1 MKRIL
6 YLFLLI
12 PAVSFAQQKQPSSA
26 VIEQRLQKLNF
37 LGSAMMVAAHPDDEN
52 TQLITWLANDRL
64 ATTAY
69 FAMTRGDGG
78 QNLIGPEIRDELGLI
93 RTQELLAARKIDG
106 GQQFFTRANDFGFSK
121 VASETFEIWDKDA
134 ILSDVVRVIRQF
146 KPDVVINRFPPTER
160 AGHGHHQGSAI
171 LSIEA
176 YDLVGKADVYPK
188 TATEYGVWQPKR
200 LFVNGFGGQRGGGPG
215 GPPPGGAPGGPGPG
229 GPPQGVQQPTPA
241 GVIRLNT
248 GGYNPLL
255 GASYGE
261 ISALSRSQHKT
272 QGFGSVGSRGDQ
284 FDTFEL
290 IKGEPAQKDLFDGV
304 NTTWSRVKGGE
315 KVQPLVDKAI
325 KEFNYLNPSATVP
338 TLVQIYK
345 EIGNVEPGV
354 WKDRKLVETA
364 RLIQDCLG
372 LYAELSTDLSWAAPG
387 DRVSTQVEIINR
399 SPIEVV
405 FSGIKS
411 TDIAMDTTFS
421 RVLKNGEVFRVRA
434 VKALSASKNY
444 SDPYWLS
451 EPHSQGVFT
460 VKDESKIG
468 TPENAPAVN
477 FVLKLTIAG
486 QPIEISRPLVSKARD
501 RVDGEVTN
509 PFEIVPAVFVNVAEP
524 VMVFKDAL
532 PKPVAIILKSAS
544 EKTLHGDLKL
554 QLPAGWRSEPGSI
567 PFDLAARGN
576 EQAAQFMV
584 FPSSGES
591 TGVLKA
597 VATVGTM
604 NYDQSLERIIYPHIP
619 NQLLLPK
626 AESKLVRLNLKKEGN
641 VVGYIAGA
649 GDEIPAALR
658 NMGYEVWQM
667 KDEEVTAENL
677 KKVDAVV
684 LGVRAINT
692 NERLLFQAPILLDY
706 VKNGGTMVVQ
716 YNTTTNVKA
725 FSPFEL
731 VLSADRVTEEN
742 AEVRI
747 LKPEHPLLGYP
758 NKIVAA
764 DFEGWVQERGLYYP
778 NKWGPEFEALFSM
791 NDKNETPKDGS
802 LLVAKYGSGQYIYTG
817 ISFFRELPQGVPG
830 AYKLFANIVSAGK
843 TAKPT
848 STNVKSKK

>member
-6 YLFLLI
+6 YLILLI
-12 PAVSFAQQKQPSSA
+12 PVVSFAQQKQPSSA

-52 TQLITWLANDRL
+52 TLLITWLANDRL

-93 RTQELLAARKIDG
+93 RTQELMAARKIDG

-176 YDLVGKADVYPK
+176 FDLVGKSDVYPK
-188 TATEYGVWQPKR
+188 TAAEFGVWQPKR

-215 GPPPGGAPGGPGPG
+215 GPGGPGG
-229 GPPQGVQQPTPA
+229 QQAAPQPLPA
-241 GVIRLNT
+241 GVLRINT
-248 GGYNPLL
+248 GGYSPLL

-284 FDTFEL
+284 FDQFEL
-290 IKGEPAQKDLFDGV
+290 IKGESAQKDLFDGI

-315 KVQPLVDKAI
+315 KVQPLVDKAM
-325 KEFNYLNPSATVP
+325 KEFNYLNPSASVP

-345 EIGNVEPGV
+345 EILTVEPGV
-354 WKDRKLVETA
+354 WKDRKLIETA
-364 RLIQDCLG
+364 QLIQDCLG
-372 LYAELSTDLSWAAPG
+372 LYAEISTDLSYAAPG
-387 DRVSTQVEIINR
+387 ERVTTQVEIINR
-399 SPIEVV
+399 SPVEVSLEGV
-405 FSGIKS
+405 RSK
-411 TDIAMDTTFS
+411 DIAMDTSFS

-434 VKALSASKNY
+434 VKALSTSKNY

-451 EPHSQGVFT
+451 EPHSEGVFT

-468 TPENAPAVN
+468 TPENTPAVN
-477 FVLKLTIAG
+477 FILRLTIYG

-509 PFEIVPAVFVNVAEP
+509 PFEIVPAVFVNIAEH
-524 VMVFKDAL
+524 VMVFKDTS
-532 PKPVAIILKSAS
+532 PKPVAVILKSAS
-544 EKTLHGDLKL
+544 EKPLHGDLKL
-554 QLPAGWRSEPGSI
+554 QLPTGWRSEPASI
-567 PFDLAARGN
+567 PFDLASRGN
-576 EQAAQFMV
+576 EQAGQFMV
-584 FPSSGES
+584 YPSSGES
-591 TGVLKA
+591 KGVLKA
-597 VATVGTM
+597 VATVGAK
-604 NYDQSLERIIYPHIP
+604 NYDQSLELISYPHIP
-619 NQLLLPK
+619 KQILLPK

-641 VVGYIAGA
+641 VVAYIAGA

-658 NMGYEVWQM
+658 NMGYEVWLM

-677 KKVDAVV
+677 KKADAVV

-716 YNTTTNVKA
+716 YNTLTNVKA

-731 VLSADRVTEEN
+731 TLSNDRVTEEN

-758 NKIVAA
+758 NKISAT

-848 STNVKSKK
+848 ATNVKSKK

>member
-1 MKRIL
+1 MKKII
-6 YLFLLI
+6 YLIIII
-12 PAVSFAQQKQPSSA
+12 PALSFSQQKQPSSA
-26 VIEQRLQKLNF
+26 VIQQRLQKLNF

-106 GQQFFTRANDFGFSK
+106 GQQFFTRANDFGYSK

-176 YDLVGKADVYPK
+176 FDLVGKSDIYPK
-188 TATEYGVWQPKR
+188 TAAEFGTWQPKR
-200 LFVNGFGGQRGGGPG
+200 LFVNGFVGGQRGGGPG
-215 GPPPGGAPGGPGPG
+215 GPQGALQPAPS
-229 GPPQGVQQPTPA
+229 GVLR
-241 GVIRLNT
+241 INI

-261 ISALSRSQHKT
+261 ISALSRSQHKS
-272 QGFGSVGSRGDQ
+272 QGFGSVGIRGDQ
-284 FDTFEL
+284 FDSFEL
-290 IKGEPAQKDLFDGV
+290 IKGEPAQKDLFDGI

-315 KVQPLVDKAI
+315 KVQPLVDRVI
-325 KEFNYLNPSATVP
+325 KEFNYLNPSASVA

-345 EIGNVEPGV
+345 EIGNVESGV
-354 WKDRKLVETA
+354 WKDRKLAETGQ
-364 RLIQDCLG
+364 LIQDCLA
-372 LYAELSTDLSWAAPG
+372 LYAEISTDLSYAAPG
-387 DRVSTQVEIINR
+387 ERVTTQVEITNR
-399 SPIEVV
+399 SPVEVS
-405 FSGIKS
+405 FEGIKS
-411 TDIAMDTTFS
+411 NDMAMDTSFS
-421 RVLKNGEVFRVRA
+421 RVLKNGEAFRVRSI
-434 VKALSASKNY
+434 KALNASKNY

-451 EPHSQGVFT
+451 EPHSEGVFT

-468 TPENAPAVN
+468 TPENRPAVN
-477 FVLKLTIAG
+477 FVLKLNIYG

-509 PFEIVPAVFVNVAEP
+509 PFEIVPAVFVNITEH
-524 VMVFKDAL
+524 VMVFKDAS
-532 PKPVAIILKSAS
+532 PKPVAVILKSAS
-544 EKTLHGDLKL
+544 EKPMHGDLKL
-554 QLPAGWRSEPGSI
+554 QLPTGWRSEPASI
-567 PFDLAARGN
+567 SFDLAGRGN
-576 EQAAQFMV
+576 ERAGQFMV
-584 FPSSGES
+584 YPSSGES
-591 TGVLKA
+591 KGVLKA
-597 VATVGTM
+597 VATVGTK
-604 NYDQSLERIIYPHIP
+604 NYDQSLELISYPHIP
-619 NQLLLPK
+619 KQILLPK

-641 VVGYIAGA
+641 VIAYIAGA

-677 KKVDAVV
+677 KKADAVV
-684 LGVRAINT
+684 LGIRAINT
-692 NERLLFQAPILLDY
+692 NERLLFQAPVLLDY

-716 YNTTTNVKA
+716 YNTTVNVKP

-731 VLSADRVTEEN
+731 TLSNDRVAEEN
-742 AEVRI
+742 AEVRM
-747 LKPEHPLLGYP
+747 LKPDHPLLAYP
-758 NKIVAA
+758 NKISPA